1 MNVLSLDNV
10 SKTLM
15 DAPLFEGVTLGID
28 DGEKIGFI
36 GKNGTGKS
44 TFLKILHGVLPPD
57 TGTVSRNRELTMSGL
72 EQHPSFTPGTT
83 LRGFCFHG
91 APPAVEHAAV
101 QWLPGAAAS
110 REAGRGSAAQG
121 AEQQPVGA
129 VQLPAQGGDAR
140 VLDSFRSICRELGLP
155 DQDAPVD
162 ALSGGMLRKAS
173 LARCLSRGARFLT
186 LDEPT
191 NHLDLETIEWLES
204 LLRRASFGFIVVTHD
219 RYFLDAVCTSIMEI
233 DGRQIRK
240 YPGSYERYLELR
252 AEREEAQERA
262 ERRRISILRRELEW
276 LKRGPRA
283 RTGKD
288 KSRTRRALDLLDSG
302 VRREMAMREFSSTHR
317 RLGTK
322 VLELQKVSRSF
333 GERQVILPFTYSFRR
348 GERIGLLGP
357 NGSGKTTFL
366 RLVSGELAPD
376 GGSVVRGST
385 TVFGHFTQTETG
397 IDPSLTVLEYL
408 KELGERV
415 PQAGGGSLGAEQF
428 LEKFLFPRS
437 MHGIRLER
445 LSGGE
450 VRRLTLVRLLATAP
464 NFLLLDEPTND
475 LDLDTIRLLE
485 EYLADFPGCILL
497 VSHDRAL
504 LDRLT
509 DSLFAFDGRG
519 GIRGFTGSYEDYR
532 EAMQEETAAAPP
544 ERRAAAPRA
553 RREKTGLSFNER
565 REYELLL
572 SEIDSLEKEQKDL
585 EESFQREVTDPAL
598 LQRDRRRYG
607 ELLIE
612 LERKFA
618 RWEDLAG
625 RAGD

>member
-1 MNVLSLDNV
+1 MNVLSLDDV
-10 SKTLM
+10 SKTLV

-44 TFLKILHGVLPPD
+44 TFLRILQGVLPPD
-57 TGTVSRNRELTMSGL
+57 TGAVSRHRELTMSAL
-72 EQHPSFTPGTT
+72 EQHPSFTPGAT
-83 LRGFCFHG
+83 LREFCFHG
-91 APPAVEHAAV
+91 RPSGADHA
-101 QWLPGAAAS
+101 
-110 REAGRGSAAQG
+110 E
-121 AEQQPVGA
+121 
-129 VQLPAQGGDAR
+129 DAR
-140 VLDSFRSICRELGLP
+140 ALDAFRSYCRELGLS
-155 DQDAPVD
+155 DQEALVET
-162 ALSGGMLRKAS
+162 LSGGSLRKAS
-173 LARCLSRGARFLT
+173 LARCLSRGARLLT

-219 RYFLDAVCTSIMEI
+219 RYFLDAVCTAIMEI
-233 DGRQIRK
+233 DDRRIRK
-240 YPGSYERYLELR
+240 YPGSYSRYLELR
-252 AEREEAQERA
+252 AEREEARERV
-262 ERRRISILRRELEW
+262 EQRRASILRGELEW

-288 KSRTRRALDLLDSG
+288 KSRKQRAMDLLDSG
-302 VRREMAMREFSSTHR
+302 VQREMAMQEFSSTHR
-317 RLGTK
+317 RLGKK

-333 GERQVILPFTYSFRR
+333 EGRQVILPFTYSFRR

-376 GGSVVRGST
+376 GGTVVRGET
-385 TVFGHFTQTETG
+385 TVFGHFTQTGTG
-397 IDPSLTVLEYL
+397 IDPSLSVLGYVQ
-408 KELGERV
+408 ELAERV
-415 PQAGGGSLGAEQF
+415 PQPGGGSLAAEQF
-428 LEKFLFPRS
+428 FEKFLFPRS

-497 VSHDRAL
+497 VSHDRAF
-504 LDRLT
+504 LDQLT
-509 DSLFAFDGRG
+509 ERFFLFDGKG
-519 GIRGFTGSYEDYR
+519 GIRGFSGNYEDYHESLR
-532 EAMQEETAAAPP
+532 EEPAAAPP
-544 ERRAAAPRA
+544 ERPAAAPRL
-553 RREKTGLSFNER
+553 RREKTGLSFSER

-572 SEIDSLEKEQKDL
+572 SEIDGLEIEQKDL
-585 EESFQREVTDPAL
+585 EEGFQSEVTDPAL

-607 ELLIE
+607 ELMIE

-618 RWEDLAG
+618 RWEELAG

>member
-10 SKTLM
+10 SKTLL
-15 DAPLFEGVTLGID
+15 DAPLFAGVTLGID

-57 TGTVSRNRELTMSGL
+57 SGTVSRHRELTMSGL

-83 LRGFCFHG
+83 LREFCFQGRTPVSNG
-91 APPAVEHAAV
+91 AVVP
-101 QWLPGAAAS
+101 
-110 REAGRGSAAQG
+110 
-121 AEQQPVGA
+121 QPLGA
-129 VQLPAQGGDAR
+129 VQQAPGADAR
-140 VLDSFRSICRELGLP
+140 VLDRFASLCRELGLP
-155 DQDAPVD
+155 DQDAPMD

-173 LARCLSRGARFLT
+173 LARCLSRDARFLT

-191 NHLDLETIEWLES
+191 NHLDLEMIEWLES
-204 LLRRASFGFIVVTHD
+204 LLRRASFGFVVVTHD
-219 RYFLDAVCTSIMEI
+219 RYFLDAVCTAIMEI
-233 DGRQIRK
+233 DGRQVRK
-240 YPGSYERYLELR
+240 YPGGYERYLELR
-252 AEREEAQERA
+252 AEREEAQQRA
-262 ERRRISILRRELEW
+262 EQRRISILRRELEW

-288 KSRTRRALDLLDSG
+288 KSRKQRARDLLDSG
-302 VRREMAMREFSSTHR
+302 IQREMSIREFSSAYR
-317 RLGTK
+317 RQGTK
-322 VLELQKVSRSF
+322 VLELQDVRCSF
-333 GERQVILPFTYSFRR
+333 GGRQVILPFTYSFRR

-376 GGSVVRGST
+376 GGSVIRGET
-385 TVFGHFTQTETG
+385 TVFGHFTQTGTG
-397 IDPSLTVLEYL
+397 IDPSLTVLGYVQ
-408 KELGERV
+408 ELAERV
-415 PQAGGGSLGAEQF
+415 PQAGGGSLAAEQF

-497 VSHDRAL
+497 VSHDRAF

-509 DSLFAFDGRG
+509 DRLFLFDGKG

-532 EAMQEETAAAPP
+532 EALRDESAAAPP
-544 ERRAAAPRA
+544 ERPAASPRP

-565 REYELLL
+565 KEYELLL

-585 EESFQREVTDPAL
+585 EERFQRAVTDPAL